1 MAQQHGVN
9 MGLKFYL
16 SNLNGNN
23 IEAQRRSLATYP
35 DAASAAY
42 FIDALKKNEMRGKYW
57 DLLVDRKE
65 LLRATTRTG
74 DTIVVTAPLAK
85 DEQDFRDVLK
95 AMKTRGDTLISLE
108 EGQSF
113 RPLRATDV
121 LRRWMASKKKSG
133 KDNFQRSG
141 AVASANKKKAE
152 TERKAKL
159 VSKAM
164 WENPSYS
171 NAELEEISGL
181 SINALKDQHRD
192 KWGTRRQAFKRFYR
206 RHRGTVHAE
215 T

>member
-74 DTIVVTAPLAK
+74 DTIVVTALSPLAK

-95 AMKTRGDTLISLE
+95 A
-108 EGQSF
+108 
-113 RPLRATDV
+113 
-121 LRRWMASKKKSG
+121 

-206 RHRGTVHAE
+206 RHIRASAAAHPLSGRFACPRELCPACV
-215 T
+215 